1 MKFSLEICMG
11 SACYLM
17 GAQDLLEVI
26 ERLPEEKR
34 AKIDV
39 KGATCLKACGS
50 GPNVKL
56 DGALISNVTPEI
68 LSALI
73 EEKLQS

>member
-11 SACYLM
+11 SACYLL

-34 AKIDV
+34 AKIEI
-39 KGATCLKACGS
+39 KGATCLKACGE
-50 GPNVKL
+50 GPNVRI
-56 DGALISNVTPEI
+56 DGERISNVTPEK
-68 LSALI
+68 LMQLI
-73 EEKLQS
+73 EAKLLA

>member
-34 AKIDV
+34 KKIDV

-50 GPNVKL
+50 GPNVKV
-56 DGALISNVTPEI
+56 DGELISNVTPEI

-73 EEKLQS
+73 EEKLQA